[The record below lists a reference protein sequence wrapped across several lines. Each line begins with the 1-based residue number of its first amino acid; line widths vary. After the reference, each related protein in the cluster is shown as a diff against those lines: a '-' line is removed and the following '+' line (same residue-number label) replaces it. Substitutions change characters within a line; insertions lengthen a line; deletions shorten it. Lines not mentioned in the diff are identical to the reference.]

1 MVTTA
6 SNSTPVT
13 GFRRLT
19 QYSDV
24 VLAMGVIMIVT
35 MMIVPIPPA
44 LVDVL
49 ITLNIA
55 GALTILLVSIYL
67 LEPLQFSA
75 FPSLLL
81 LATLYRLALNV
92 TSTRLILL
100 RGDAGDVIAAF
111 GSFVVGGNYVVGIV
125 VFVILVV
132 IQFVVITNGAGRV
145 AEVAARFTLDAMPGK
160 QMAIDADLNAGLI
173 TEDEARAR
181 RQQIAREA
189 NFYGAM
195 DGASKFVKGDAIAGV
210 IIIIVNIIGG
220 VIIGALQRGLPIGEA
235 LRTYALL
242 TVGDGLVSQIPALLI
257 STATGIIVTRAST
270 SDHDLGHD
278 MVRQVLKNPRALAI
292 GGALLL
298 LLGVIPGLPKLP
310 FFLIAVALL
319 GASQLVRQHHRAAPV
334 EEAPAETPAEDDM
347 MDLLRVDPMELE
359 IGYGLIPLV
368 DETQGGTLLKRI
380 TLVRRQVALD
390 LGITVPTIR
399 IRDNL
404 QLRPN
409 EYRIKLR
416 GVEVAGGE
424 VYPDRLMAMNAGG
437 VSGEI
442 DGIDG
447 REPAFGLAAK
457 WIPENQRMHAEALGY
472 TVVDPASVV
481 TTHLSEVIRTHA
493 ADILRRQDVQRLL
506 DGVRLEHPAVVDEL
520 VPHILSLAEVQQVL
534 QHLLR
539 EGISIR
545 DLVTV
550 LEALG
555 NHARTTKDVP
565 TLAEHVRAAL
575 APAISARY
583 ATPEGDLY
591 VLTLQPE
598 VSSHLVDSLQATE
611 SGPQLSLDPEW
622 LQRFLTAIAR
632 EMERVASLGRQPIL
646 LVPAGI
652 RLALRRATERS
663 LPNLTILS
671 YREIAPNVQVHAAGM
686 VRV

>member
-81 LATLYRLALNV
+81 LATLYRLGLNV

-520 VPHILSLAEVQQVL
+520 VPHLLSLAEVQQVL

>member
-6 SNSTPVT
+6 SSSTPAT
-13 GFRRLT
+13 GLRRLT

-24 VLAMGVIMIVT
+24 VLAVGVIMIVA

-44 LVDVL
+44 IVDVL

-81 LATLYRLALNV
+81 LATLFRLGLNV
-92 TSTRLILL
+92 TSSRLILL
-100 RGDAGDVIAAF
+100 QGDAGQVIEAF

-210 IIIIVNIIGG
+210 VIIIVNIIGG
-220 VIIGALQRGLPIGEA
+220 VVIGVLQRGLPIGEA
-235 LRTYALL
+235 LRSYALL
-242 TVGDGLVSQIPALLI
+242 TVGDGLVTQIPALLI
-257 STATGIIVTRAST
+257 STATGIIVTRASA
-270 SDHDLGHD
+270 SEHDLGHD

-319 GASQLVRQHHRAAPV
+319 GSSQLVRQHARTAPV
-334 EEAPAETPAEDDM
+334 EEAPAETPAEEDM

-368 DETQGGTLLKRI
+368 DEAQGGTLLKRI

-416 GVEVAGGE
+416 GVEVAAGE

-457 WIPENQRMHAEALGY
+457 WIPESQRMHAEALGY

-506 DGVRLEHPAVVDEL
+506 DGVRMEHPAVVDEL
-520 VPHILSLAEVQQVL
+520 VPHLLSLAEVQQVL

-622 LQRFLTAIAR
+622 LQRLLTAIAR